1 MHAYLLKKKAY
12 IMIND
17 SDKMNKLESENK
29 SLKEKGRQAEH
40 NLTLA
45 KFM

>member
-17 SDKMNKLESENK
+17 SDKMNKLESETNP
-29 SLKEKGRQAEH
+29 
-40 NLTLA
+40 
-45 KFM
+45 